1 MTHDAIA
8 DGEALQRDVYAP
20 PAARIEQ
27 PSAGADR
34 AEFHVVA
41 GTKLLL
47 LYALTFGYYQIYWS
61 YKQWTHYR
69 RHHRVAMS
77 PVVRALFPVFF
88 MHSLTG
94 KVDARLRGEGG
105 GHAWRPTALATA
117 FVLLQLAS
125 ISAARAAP
133 FTQSPLVFGLG
144 AWACTLLVGLVLWRI
159 QMAINAAG
167 GDPEGRSNARFTSAN
182 VIWMLLGGFAWLLFL
197 TDFAL
202 RLMGPVMVDVELPR
216 A

>member
-8 DGEALQRDVYAP
+8 DGEALQRDVYTP

-47 LYALTFGYYQIYWS
+47 LYVLTFGYYQIYWS

-69 RHHRVAMS
+69 RHHRVSIS
-77 PVVRALFPVFF
+77 PVVRALFPIFF
-88 MHSLTG
+88 MHSLTR
-94 KVDARLRGEGG
+94 KVDVRMREQGG
-105 GHAWRPTALATA
+105 GHAWRPMALATA

-133 FTQSPLVFGLG
+133 FTQSPLVLEWG
-144 AWACTLLVGLVLWRI
+144 AWACTLLIGLVLWRI
-159 QMAINAAG
+159 QMAINAAS
-167 GDPEGRSNARFTSAN
+167 GDPEGRGNARLTMADA
-182 VIWMLLGGFAWLLFL
+182 IWVLLGGFAWLLFL
-197 TDFAL
+197 TQFAL
-202 RLMGPVMVDVELPR
+202 HTMGSVAVDVELPR
-216 A
+216 G